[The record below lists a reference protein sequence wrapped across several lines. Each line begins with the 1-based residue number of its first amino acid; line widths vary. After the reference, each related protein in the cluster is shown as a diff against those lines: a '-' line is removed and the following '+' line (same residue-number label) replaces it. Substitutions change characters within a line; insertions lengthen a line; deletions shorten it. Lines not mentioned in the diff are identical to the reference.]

1 MIFLFDYFSRIRCS
15 RYREA
20 LISHIIQQVT
30 SSQKKHTH
38 KRQVLNS
45 VLKGILGNKT
55 PTLCEICCCWCC
67 KVFSFSVDTISLN
80 NIFLSPLKQNRV
92 LFLIICQNPSS
103 YLDSLMC
110 HLKVSIPCCF
120 IAFVGSVNINMLK
133 YRIKIVC
140 RINNCWLYT
149 KWVTNLKYIVSSK
162 LKYYWYYSSLFSM
175 FGIIWPVHHELT
187 RMHAHHQ
194 QKHST
199 SYASYL
205 HVLTLISMSMQLQV
219 VTWT

>member
-1 MIFLFDYFSRIRCS
+1 MSSVLNVLWNNAIFCKNFKFQFVERYFLFDYFFHIKCS

-30 SSQKKHTH
+30 SSQRKHTH

-120 IAFVGSVNINMLK
+120 IAFVGSVYINMLK
-133 YRIKIVC
+133 CRIDIVC
-140 RINNCWLYT
+140 RLNHCRQYT
-149 KWVTNLKYIVSSK
+149 KN
-162 LKYYWYYSSLFSM
+162 
-175 FGIIWPVHHELT
+175 
-187 RMHAHHQ
+187 A
-194 QKHST
+194 
-199 SYASYL
+199 
-205 HVLTLISMSMQLQV
+205 
-219 VTWT
+219 

>member
-1 MIFLFDYFSRIRCS
+1 MKQCNLLWQFEISIRRVIFLFDHFFRIRCS

-30 SSQKKHTH
+30 SSQRKHTH

-67 KVFSFSVDTISLN
+67 KVFSFSVDTILLD
-80 NIFLSPLKQNRV
+80 NIFLSPMKQNRV

-110 HLKVSIPCCF
+110 HSKVSIPCCF
-120 IAFVGSVNINMLK
+120 IAFVGSVYINMLK
-133 YRIKIVC
+133 CRIDIVC
-140 RINNCWLYT
+140 RLNHC
-149 KWVTNLKYIVSSK
+149 
-162 LKYYWYYSSLFSM
+162 
-175 FGIIWPVHHELT
+175 
-187 RMHAHHQ
+187 RQ
-194 QKHST
+194 
-199 SYASYL
+199 
-205 HVLTLISMSMQLQV
+205 
-219 VTWT
+219 

>member
-1 MIFLFDYFSRIRCS
+1 MRFWFDYFIRIRCS

-30 SSQKKHTH
+30 SSQRKHTH

-67 KVFSFSVDTISLN
+67 KVFSFSVDTILLD
-80 NIFLSPLKQNRV
+80 NIFLSPMKQNRV

-120 IAFVGSVNINMLK
+120 IAFVGSVYINMLK
-133 YRIKIVC
+133 CRIDIVC
-140 RINNCWLYT
+140 RLNHYRQIET
-149 KWVTNLKYIVSSK
+149 R
-162 LKYYWYYSSLFSM
+162 SSLP
-175 FGIIWPVHHELT
+175 I
-187 RMHAHHQ
+187 
-194 QKHST
+194 
-199 SYASYL
+199 
-205 HVLTLISMSMQLQV
+205 
-219 VTWT
+219 